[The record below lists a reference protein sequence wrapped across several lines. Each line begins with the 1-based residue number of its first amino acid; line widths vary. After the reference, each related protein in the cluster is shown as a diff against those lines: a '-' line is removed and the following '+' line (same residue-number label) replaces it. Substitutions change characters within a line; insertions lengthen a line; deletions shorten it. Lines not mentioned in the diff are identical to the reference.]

1 MEFRYSRILRST
13 GKMNYRR
20 GGMNMKKILL
30 ILVTALL
37 ALSSCQRE
45 TPVEKVRTYALSSL
59 RFDIAID
66 RIETKGIKSGW
77 ESGDKVF
84 VFFSGVPGAYVT
96 MTFDGT
102 GWSSSPSNAAV
113 SLSETGKLTAVYLPY
128 VGNVEPA
135 YSEGWHFPAV
145 SESYFF
151 KAEKVDYS
159 IRDVANQEATLCAAL
174 AMTKANDASA
184 QFFVPKTPEQNET
197 MKLACSE
204 ATPTGLAAIASDGTV
219 TSSFGTQGAWM
230 TGYPATVDGE
240 EGFYFYGMIA
250 ETPGPDTY
258 FALKDNNDTY
268 YKHYYKGNKTLISRR
283 SYQLPDFSDWPGV
296 GEHAPANVAGYLWYS
311 LSDGASSPLET
322 GTPSGVQPQAAGQK
336 LIPSKSAWEGLL
348 DAEKAT
354 RVPLTIGGVPGV
366 LMVDKLIP
374 SQYFFM
380 TEGDYW
386 SSASGFYFRV
396 ASGGT
401 CSVESGTP
409 ESAYVRRIL
418 SVTSGGLTDPIDGG
432 EI

>member
-1 MEFRYSRILRST
+1 
-13 GKMNYRR
+13 
-20 GGMNMKKILL
+20 MKKVLL

-59 RFDIAID
+59 RFDITID
-66 RIETKGIKSGW
+66 RLETKGIKNGW

-84 VFFSGVPGAYVT
+84 LFFSGVTGAYVT
-96 MTFDGT
+96 MSYDGT
-102 GWSSSPSNAAV
+102 SWSSSPSNAAV

-322 GTPSGVQPQAAGQK
+322 GTPSGVQPQSAGQK
-336 LIPSKSAWEGLL
+336 LVPSKTAWEGLL
-348 DAEKAT
+348 DPEKAL
-354 RVPLTIGGVPGV
+354 RVSVTIDGVPGV
-366 LMVDKLIP
+366 LVVDKLLP
-374 SQYFFM
+374 SQFFFLR
-380 TEGDYW
+380 EGDYW
-386 SSASGFYFRV
+386 CSAGGFYFRV
-396 ASGGT
+396 APGGT

>member
-1 MEFRYSRILRST
+1 MEFRYSRILRLT

-20 GGMNMKKILL
+20 GGMNMKKVLL

-59 RFDIAID
+59 RFDMAID
-66 RIETKGIKSGW
+66 RVETKGIKSGW
-77 ESGDKVF
+77 ENGDKVF
-84 VFFSGVPGAYVT
+84 VFFSGVTGAYVT
-96 MTFDGT
+96 MSFDGT
-102 GWSSSPSNAAV
+102 AWTSSPSNGAV
-113 SLSETGKLTAVYLPY
+113 SLNETGKLTAIYLPY

-159 IRDVANQEATLCAAL
+159 IRDVGNQVATLGATL
-174 AMTKANDASA
+174 AMTKANDASS

-197 MKLACSE
+197 MKLACSV
-204 ATPTGLAAIASDGTV
+204 ATPTGLAGIASDGTV
-219 TSSFGTQGAWM
+219 SSSAGTQGAWM

-240 EGFYFYGMIA
+240 QGFYFYGMIA

-258 FALKDNNDTY
+258 FALRDNNDTY
-268 YKHYYKGNKTLISRR
+268 YKHYYKGNTTLTGRR
-283 SYQLPDFSDWPGV
+283 SYQLPAFENWPVV
-296 GEHAPANVAGYLWYS
+296 GEHAPASVGGYLWYS
-311 LSDGASSPLET
+311 LNDGTSSPLET
-322 GTPSGVQPQAAGQK
+322 GTSSGIKPQSAGQK
-336 LIPSKSAWEGLL
+336 LIPSKSAWESLL
-348 DAEKAT
+348 DPEKAT
-354 RVPLTIGGVPGV
+354 RVSVTLDGVPGILV
-366 LMVDKLIP
+366 VDKLLP
-374 SQYFFM
+374 TQYFFLR
-380 TEGDYW
+380 EGDYW
-386 SSASGFYFRV
+386 CSADGFFFRV

-409 ESAYVRRIL
+409 ESAYVRAIMD
-418 SVTSGGLTDPIDGG
+418 VNSGSIIGPIDGG